1 MLAFLN
7 RLPISPNV
15 KAMSNNLTIGSRSI
29 GDDQPVYVIAEIG
42 LNHNGSV
49 DIAKQLI
56 DVAVEAGAQA
66 VKFQKR
72 TPDISTPEHMK
83 PTPRETPWGTMT
95 YLEYRYRVEFEQE
108 QYSEIDTYCR
118 EKGIDWFASPWDENA
133 VDFLESMNVVAYKIA
148 SASVTDLSMLS
159 KIAETGK
166 PVILS
171 TGMSTI
177 EQIDKAV
184 ATLGTENLSMMH
196 ATSTYP
202 LPPEEANLRM
212 ISTLKERYDVPVGYS
227 GHETGLQISIA
238 AVALGA
244 VSVERHITLDRAM
257 WGSDHGASLEP
268 KGFVSLIRDIRV
280 IEQAMGDGV
289 KRIYPGELAPLSKLR
304 RVDA

>member
-1 MLAFLN
+1 MTNTQMDHFQ
-7 RLPISPNV
+7 
-15 KAMSNNLTIGSRSI
+15 TIGKNSI
-29 GDDQPVYVIAEIG
+29 GNDQPVYVIGEIG

-83 PTPRETPWGTMT
+83 DTPRETPWGTMT
-95 YLEYRYRVEFEQE
+95 YLEYRYRVEFEKE
-108 QYSEIDTYCR
+108 QYLEIDEYCKS
-118 EKGIDWFASPWDENA
+118 KGIDWFASPWDEPS
-133 VDFLESMNVVAYKIA
+133 VDFLEDLNVVAYKIA
-148 SASVTDLSMLS
+148 SASVTDLSLLS
-159 KIAETGK
+159 KIKETGK

-177 EQIDKAV
+177 EQIDMAV
-184 ATLGTENLSMMH
+184 ETLGKENLSLMH

-202 LPPEEANLRM
+202 LPPEEANIRM
-212 ISTLKERYDVPVGYS
+212 ITTLKERYEVPVGYS

-244 VSVERHITLDRAM
+244 VSVERHITMDRSM

-268 KGFVSLIRDIRV
+268 KGFVSLVRDIRIV
-280 IEQAMGDGV
+280 ETALGDGV

-304 RVDA
+304 RIGA

>member
-1 MLAFLN
+1 MT
-7 RLPISPNV
+7 
-15 KAMSNNLTIGSRSI
+15 KTIAIGNSII

-72 TPDISTPEHMK
+72 TPEISTPEHMK
-83 PTPRETPWGTMT
+83 STPRETPWGTMT

-108 QYSEIDTYCR
+108 QYSEIDRYC
-118 EKGIDWFASPWDENA
+118 KSVGVDWFASPWDEPS

-148 SASVTDLSMLS
+148 SASVTDLGMLS
-159 KIAETGK
+159 KIKDTGK

-184 ATLGTENLSMMH
+184 ETLGTENLSLMH

-202 LPPEEANLRM
+202 LPPEEANIRM
-212 ISTLKERYDVPVGYS
+212 ITTLKERYGVPVGYS

-244 VSVERHITLDRAM
+244 VSVERHITMDRAM

-268 KGFVSLIRDIRV
+268 KGFVSLVRDIR
-280 IEQAMGDGV
+280 ILEQAMGDGV

-304 RVDA
+304 RIDA